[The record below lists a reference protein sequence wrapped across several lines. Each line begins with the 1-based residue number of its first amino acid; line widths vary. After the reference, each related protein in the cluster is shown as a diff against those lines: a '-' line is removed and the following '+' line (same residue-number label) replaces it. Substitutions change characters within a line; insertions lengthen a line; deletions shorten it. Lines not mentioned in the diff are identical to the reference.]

1 MGDEM
6 IYLVTG
12 APGSGKTLYAV
23 AKLIPEVLKAVPSEA
38 GQPGQARRLCVD
50 GIPDLVLPHE
60 EMAKPARD
68 ALTGEY
74 KGGEGFGVWN
84 WHEWVKAGDLLV
96 IDEVQRHWR
105 PRGMGTKPPPE
116 IAALETHR
124 HRGIDFI
131 IITQHP
137 MLIDQN
143 VRRLIGRHE
152 HVRRLFGMKRALVY
166 QWDGCQSD
174 VSRLGSGTRTIF
186 SYPKKAMQLYK
197 SSELHTKQ
205 QYKIPAFFAFPLVVA
220 GLAIVAGPSA
230 YSALKGA
237 ATGKGISSEKAS
249 ARAIPNA
256 EPTAG
261 KAGGDSAPG
270 AAAPALP
277 AVGESKAQTLKVAV
291 GSEFA
296 GCIAMGARC
305 SCFDMGGRLVETEAE
320 TCRKAVETVARVT
333 ISDGAIAVAPSVP
346 VTDQSGEASDVPR
359 ETGAG
364 KGPGSTTAAGAGNQT
379 KAANIQGRLD
389 PGGRHGEARVVSPRF
404 EPIGVKS

>member
-1 MGDEM
+1 M

-124 HRGIDFI
+124 HRGVDFI

-230 YSALKGA
+230 YSTLKGA
-237 ATGKGISSEKAS
+237 ATGKGIAGEKAS
-249 ARAIPNA
+249 ARPIPNV
-256 EPTAG
+256 EPTSG
-261 KAGGDSAPG
+261 KARGDSALG
-270 AAAPALP
+270 AAPLALPDVGEAKAPA
-277 AVGESKAQTLKVAV
+277 LKVAV
-291 GSEFA
+291 GSELS

-305 SCFDMGGRLVETEAE
+305 SCFDMGGRLVETEPE
-320 TCRKAVETVARVT
+320 TCRKAIDTVARVT
-333 ISDGAIAVAPSVP
+333 ISDGAIAVAPSGP
-346 VTDQSGEASDVPR
+346 VADQSG
-359 ETGAG
+359 GAG
-364 KGPGSTTAAGAGNQT
+364 EVPGEAGAGNGSGNTTAAGPVNQSRG
-379 KAANIQGRLD
+379 ANVQGMGRQ
-389 PGGRHGEARVVSPRF
+389 GGQQGQARATPPVSGASGAR
-404 EPIGVKS
+404 S